1 MATFESYLNS
11 LGYTSTVEDDFVRW
25 FTPEFSRVR
34 DDDMEFLRSEYERVQ
49 GFAGS
54 DAFGSAGYAP
64 ELFNPLPNITNAPL
78 VTIGGVDFSRVGAAG
93 GELLASSGAIND
105 PTYGWIMP
113 TETFKAL
120 NASSG
125 FDRALGVVMPLVIG
139 AGMTAGLVAGFS
151 ALAAAPATVVE
162 SVSQVVASAAPGTF
176 GGPPLFGPEHLAQ
189 DAFAAALT
197 VPADVA
203 GALVGPAAGTFAGP
217 PLFGPAHLVQDA
229 VRAVFSLPAAPLV
242 SPWLPGAD
250 VPVLPTVSDPVLPT
264 VSDPVLPTVSDPVLP
279 TVRELISAAPGVASA
294 AAGLAG
300 AAAAVMQLEAAGAGG
315 GLFDVPGAV
324 LAGPVPA
331 SLALGTVGLVVF
343 SLAVIA
349 GAVYLTR
356 GKK

>member
-1 MATFESYLNS
+1 MATFESFLNS

-25 FTPEFSRVR
+25 FTPEWSRVH
-34 DDDMEFLRSEYERVQ
+34 DDEMDFLRSEYGQQQE
-49 GFAGS
+49 FAGS
-54 DAFGSAGYAP
+54 DAFGTAGYDP
-64 ELFNPLPNITNAPL
+64 KLFNPSPGTTNAPM
-78 VTIGGVDFSRVGAAG
+78 VTIGGKTYNQVGAAG
-93 GELLASSGAIND
+93 GELLASSGAIKD
-105 PTYGWIMP
+105 PTYGWILP
-113 TETFKAL
+113 AEAFNAL
-120 NASSG
+120 NAPSG

-151 ALAAAPATVVE
+151 ALAAAPATVVG
-162 SVSQVVASAAPGTF
+162 SGSQVVALAAPGTF

-189 DAFAAALT
+189 DAFASVLT

-229 VRAVFSLPAAPLV
+229 ARAVFSLPAAPLV

-250 VPVLPTVSDPVLPT
+250 VPVLPTVSDPVLPA
-264 VSDPVLPTVSDPVLP
+264 VSDPVLP

-294 AAGLAG
+294 VAGLAG
-300 AAAAVMQLEAAGAGG
+300 AAAAVKQLEAAGAGG

-324 LAGPVPA
+324 IAGPVPA

-349 GAVYLTR
+349 AAVYLTR
-356 GKK
+356 KKR